1 MPAEDSTA
9 SRNEIDAGGFGLGPA
24 GQQST
29 RLDIEE
35 VLAGLTAKQKRLE
48 PKYFYDQRG
57 SELFDQICNL
67 AEYYPTRTE
76 LALMREH
83 VVELADLVGPRAAVI
98 EYGAGSS
105 TKVRLLLDHLID
117 PAAYVPVDISAD
129 YLERQARELAADY
142 PDVHVQPVFADF
154 TRPFDL
160 PGHPVEP
167 ETNLI
172 FFPGSTIGNLTRKQ
186 ALELLKV
193 MAAVAKP
200 GGAALIGVDLR
211 KDPTILRAAYN
222 DSEGVTA
229 AFNLNVLERLNRE
242 LGANFDLDRFEHR
255 AVYDDEKGR
264 IEMRLISTR
273 AQTAAIADTQLRFAP
288 GEYIITEYSHK
299 YSIEEFHALA
309 HRAGFT
315 PERSWVDDDD
325 LFSVHYLRATERSQ
339 SVRARG

>member
-1 MPAEDSTA
+1 
-9 SRNEIDAGGFGLGPA
+9 L
-24 GQQST
+24 
-29 RLDIEE
+29 L
-35 VLAGLTAKQKRLE
+35 

-67 AEYYPTRTE
+67 DEYYPTRTE
-76 LALMREH
+76 LALMHDH
-83 VVELADLVGPRAAVI
+83 VEEVADLVGPRAAVI

-105 TKVRLLLDHLID
+105 TKVRLLLDHLIE
-117 PAAYVPVDISAD
+117 PAAYVPVDISAE
-129 YLERQARELAADY
+129 YLEQQARELAADY

-160 PGHPVEP
+160 PKHPVEP
-167 ETNLI
+167 KTNLI
-172 FFPGSTIGNLTRKQ
+172 FFPGSTIGNLTRQQ
-186 ALELLKV
+186 ALELLEV

-211 KDPTILRAAYN
+211 KDPGVLRAAYN

-242 LGANFDLDRFEHR
+242 LGANFDLDRFEHV

-264 IEMRLISTR
+264 IEMRLISTCP
-273 AQTAAIADTQLRFAP
+273 QTVAIADTKLRFTR

-299 YSIEEFHALA
+299 YSIEEFHGLA
-309 HRAGFT
+309 RRAGFT

-325 LFSVHYLRATERSQ
+325 LFSVHYLRTAARWQPS
-339 SVRARG
+339 RARG